1 MTSGSVTFGN
11 VQVVWSS
18 ERSLFIAFSADF
30 PGLYAK
36 DRWSAVRAR
45 RLMEERV
52 RSLLIANDL

>member
-1 MTSGSVTFGN
+1 MTAGNATFGN

-18 ERSLFIAFSADF
+18 ERSVFMAFSADF
-30 PGLYAK
+30 PGVYTK
-36 DRWSAVRAR
+36 DRWSALRAR